1 MPDDEPYEAPPVL
14 DEEDALDELEAGA
27 LDVREPPVLAH
38 AARLATSRKG
48 ISLRIM

>member
-1 MPDDEPYEAPPVL
+1 MPEEEAAPDEDEAL
-14 DEEDALDELEAGA
+14 EELEPDALDERGA
-27 LDVREPPVLAH
+27 PVLAH